1 MICAAFQSPDSLLAL
16 GEPSISVDQEPL
28 PELLRLLKWYG
39 IKQGVERFL
48 IGCKT
53 VDHVRELQRQARAL
67 RVPIESA
74 RSNPAE
80 VQRQTNAQ
88 RYNWGR
94 IAWQAP
100 VTALRSCVTWM
111 RPA

>member
-48 IGCKT
+48 IGCT
-53 VDHVRELQRQARAL
+53 IVDHVRELQRQARLDEHRILAGL
-67 RVPIESA
+67 DEEGRK
-74 RSNPAE
+74 
-80 VQRQTNAQ
+80 Q
-88 RYNWGR
+88 RYLELAREGAPEGR
-94 IAWQAP
+94 
-100 VTALRSCVTWM
+100 
-111 RPA
+111 